1 MARDQRGGRTAGNVN
16 WGICTNTS
24 GYEKDGEQRKCSKCM
39 NKEKQAIRASK
50 DFVCEECGERLT
62 KCPPPKKKLPWP
74 IIIAAAVVVIGGSIG
89 VYLGIKSSNEKKKE
103 AARLE
108 ALRIED
114 SIRQVREAEEQRM
127 AALEA
132 AAIDSA
138 RAAFIADSLEQVRIA
153 DSLEQVRI
161 ADSIAKAK
169 KKTTP
174 TTGGGSG
181 SSNLGWGSYSG
192 PMQGGKPHG
201 IGGTIKVKSNYSIDL
216 KDGRG
221 SKLDVRPG
229 ETIENTKFE
238 NGRLRAGE
246 LHRNDGTRKWFNC

>member
-1 MARDQRGGRTAGNVN
+1 MERK
-16 WGICTNTS
+16 GICKNV
-24 GYEKDGEQRKCSKCM
+24 GICSHAGKVQIITDDDA
-39 NKEKQAIRASK
+39 E
-50 DFVCEECGERLT
+50 FVCSECGEPLEPVKEEEKKPEKNPKT
-62 KCPPPKKKLPWP
+62 KKIV
-74 IIIAAAVVVIGGSIG
+74 IIIAAAVVVIGGG
-89 VYLGIKSSNEKKKE
+89 VGAALGISNSNKKKE

-114 SIRQVREAEEQRM
+114 SIRQLREAEEQRI
-127 AALEA
+127 ADSLALVA
-132 AAIDSA
+132 AANDSA

-169 KKTTP
+169 KKVTQ

-181 SSNLGWGSYSG
+181 SSNLGWGNYSG

-201 IGGTIKVKSNYSIDL
+201 VGGTIKVKSNYSIDI

-246 LHRNDGTRKWFNC
+246 LHRADGTRKWFNC

>member
-1 MARDQRGGRTAGNVN
+1 MAEKK
-16 WGICTNTS
+16 GICKNYVNCS
-24 GYEKDGEQRKCSKCM
+24 LADKGEVQLVDDI
-39 NKEKQAIRASK
+39 N
-50 DFVCEECGERLT
+50 FVCSECNQPLEEVDEKKKSGGMD
-62 KCPPPKKKLPWP
+62 PNKKKLLL
-74 IIIAAAVVVIGGSIG
+74 IIAAAVVVLGGG
-89 VYLGIKSSNEKKKE
+89 VGAALGISSSNKKKE

-114 SIRQVREAEEQRM
+114 SIRQVRESEEQR
-127 AALEA
+127 
-132 AAIDSA
+132 
-138 RAAFIADSLEQVRIA
+138 IADSLALVAAANDSAHAAFLADSIRQAFIA

-169 KKTTP
+169 KKVTP

-201 IGGTIKVKSNYSIDL
+201 VGGTIKVKQSYGIDL

-221 SKLDVRPG
+221 SKLQVNPG

-238 NGRLRAGE
+238 NGRLCAGE
-246 LHRNDGTRKWFNC
+246 LHRNDGSRKWFNC

>member
-1 MARDQRGGRTAGNVN
+1 MERK
-16 WGICTNTS
+16 GICKNV
-24 GYEKDGEQRKCSKCM
+24 GVCSKAG
-39 NKEKQAIRASK
+39 KEQVIMDDDAE
-50 DFVCEECGERLT
+50 FVCQECGEPLESVKEEEHKPDGDSKKTKRL
-62 KCPPPKKKLPWP
+62 
-74 IIIAAAVVVIGGSIG
+74 IIIVAAAVVVIGGG
-89 VYLGIKSSNEKKKE
+89 VGAFLGISSSNKKKE
-103 AARLE
+103 AARQE

-114 SIRQVREAEEQRM
+114 SIRQVREAEEQRV
-127 AALEA
+127 ADSLALVA
-132 AAIDSA
+132 TANDSA
-138 RAAFIADSLEQVRIA
+138 RRAFIEDSIRQAFVA

-169 KKTTP
+169 KKAVQTSA
-174 TTGGGSG
+174 GSGSG

-201 IGGTIKVKSNYSIDL
+201 VGGTIKVKSSYSIDL

-221 SKLDVRPG
+221 TKLDVHPG

-246 LHRNDGTRKWFNC
+246 LHRADGTRKWFNC